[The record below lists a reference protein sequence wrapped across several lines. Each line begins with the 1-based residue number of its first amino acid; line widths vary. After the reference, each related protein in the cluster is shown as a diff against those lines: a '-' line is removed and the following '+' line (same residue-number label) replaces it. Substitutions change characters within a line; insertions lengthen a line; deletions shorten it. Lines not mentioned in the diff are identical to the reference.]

1 MRCPASRLPL
11 PFPGDDEARGVD
23 GVAGCGESVGGSVTC
38 VVGNVGGC
46 GSATGRSG
54 GGTGGRVVTARAAA
68 WAANAAARASANA
81 TSPWAQARATS
92 RALRGRASCGHCRSK
107 AGSTCSAQSAAQS
120 TNARCSRRSSRAPP
134 GLRMGQVSLRIR
146 RPWQSLGRFVLAIQ
160 AIQTRRWTRSSWPK
174 AWRCGFGGS
183 QVSRAHT
190 GTQAPARST
199 GWTPAGAVVSLERGG
214 GW

>member
-46 GSATGRSG
+46 GSVTGRSG
-54 GGTGGRVVTARAAA
+54 GGPGGRVVNSTGGGVGGECGCARVGQCNLAAGPGTRDFESS
-68 WAANAAARASANA
+68 ARSGVV
-81 TSPWAQARATS
+81 
-92 RALRGRASCGHCRSK
+92 RALPLEGREHMLSTVSGPEHECAVFAPVEPRSAWPSHGPSISPDQAAMAK
-107 AGSTCSAQSAAQS
+107 FGPVCAGYPSYPD
-120 TNARCSRRSSRAPP
+120 AP
-134 GLRMGQVSLRIR
+134 LDAVQ
-146 RPWQSLGRFVLAIQ
+146 LAE
-160 AIQTRRWTRSSWPK
+160 

-199 GWTPAGAVVSLERGG
+199 GWTPAGAVVSLERAGG
-214 GW
+214 G